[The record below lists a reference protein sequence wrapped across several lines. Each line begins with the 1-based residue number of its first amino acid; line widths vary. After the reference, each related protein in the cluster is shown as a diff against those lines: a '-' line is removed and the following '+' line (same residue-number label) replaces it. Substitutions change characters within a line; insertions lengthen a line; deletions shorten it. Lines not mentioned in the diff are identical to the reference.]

1 MVPSLSHLG
10 RTSADL
16 MVRRL
21 RSSPWHQ
28 WLRLSIGCA
37 LARFLANRM
46 VRGSGSS
53 PCYQWLR
60 LSIKHAFEDGVE
72 LQAAWS
78 GAPGGTM
85 LRWHHQGAHQ

>member
-1 MVPSLSHLG
+1 MTLPNGLQ
-10 RTSADL
+10 AL
-16 MVRRL
+16 M
-21 RSSPWHQ
+21 
-28 WLRLSIGCA
+28 
-37 LARFLANRM
+37 LAVDGTGACN
-46 VRGSGSS
+46 
-53 PCYQWLR
+53 QWLR